1 MEKIKSIY
9 YKALKLINDLKLE
22 EEIDITVCF
31 AEENRNAFY
40 FVIETKDLKYYC
52 FSLKRWYS
60 IVNAKIIG
68 LFLKNYE
75 ELEEAVLEF
84 IKLFAQH

>member
-31 AEENRNAFY
+31 AKEDRNAFY

-52 FSLKRWYS
+52 FALKEWYS
-60 IVNAKIIG
+60 ILNAKISG
-68 LFLKNYE
+68 LFWKDYE

-84 IKLFAQH
+84 IKLFAKH